1 MISDRSGATR
11 LRFLGVILLCN
22 VFALAHAASPADLLE
37 AERAFAFSARALDA
51 RTLQAQ
57 FAVAPGYYLYRDKL
71 RFTVEPGALANAP
84 VLPAGEIKHDEFFGR
99 VATYRGKIVVTL
111 PLDKPA
117 SGQEIAVIAESQGC
131 ADIGVC
137 YPPQR
142 QRIVLPLPRPGA
154 APGPLVSAVPP
165 KRSWF
170 R

>member
-1 MISDRSGATR
+1 MVSVPVAAAKPED
-11 LRFLGVILLCN
+11 LGIDSEKLEA
-22 VFALAHAASPADLLE
+22 VFA
-37 AERAFAFSARALDA
+37 RAKRDVDDGTMPSA
-51 RTLQAQ
+51 QV
-57 FAVAPGYYLYRDKL
+57 AVAPGYYLYRDKV

-99 VATYRGKIVVTL
+99 VATYRGKVVVTL

-142 QRIVLPLPRPGA
+142 QRIVLPLPGPGA